1 MELSIPLEKKLN
13 KHDEYK
19 KRRMELVD
27 EVSELNIGS
36 FVCPKMVRIGKNTSP
51 KERKVI

>member
-27 EVSELNIGS
+27 EVSEVNIGS
-36 FVCPKMVRIGKNTSP
+36 SVSPKMVRIGKNTSP

>member
-19 KRRMELVD
+19 RRRMELVD
-27 EVSELNIGS
+27 EVSEVNIGS
-36 FVCPKMVRIGKNTSP
+36 SVSPKMVRIGKNTSP
-51 KERKVI
+51 KE